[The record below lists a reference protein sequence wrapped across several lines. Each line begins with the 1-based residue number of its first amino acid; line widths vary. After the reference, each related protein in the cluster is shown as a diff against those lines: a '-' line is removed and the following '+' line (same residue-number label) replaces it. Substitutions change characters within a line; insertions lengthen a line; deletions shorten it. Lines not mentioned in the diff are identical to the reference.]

1 MVGLTFPKV
10 VYTTMH
16 SYRPPS
22 GGRCA
27 TLVVL
32 SETPKNSRFDNT
44 GPHSYIIEVLRYVV
58 YDWRMSPA

>member
-1 MVGLTFPKV
+1 MVGLAFTKV

-22 GGRCA
+22 GGRSA

-32 SETPKNSRFDNT
+32 SETPKNSRFNNT
-44 GPHSYIIEVLRYVV
+44 GPILI
-58 YDWRMSPA
+58 